1 MNLVISPFGHLV
13 IFAVLLSTSRSV
25 GAQDA
30 AAFNDVM
37 RRAHAYVVVYEDH
50 ELSSV
55 IAREHYYQEWLD
67 VDGRR
72 KADRTLLSDY
82 VLFQLPPDEDWF
94 ALRDV
99 NEVDGV
105 PVGDRAARLKALFDG
120 PREQVGERAMEIAK
134 ESARF
139 NLGDLPRTVNVPT
152 FALRLL
158 RPSNR
163 QRLVFTKGGE
173 EQVEGATTWVITYR
187 ETRRPTFS
195 ATIDGRDV
203 PAHGRFWIEPETGV
217 VVRSEMILGGT
228 RQLPARATI
237 SVTYA
242 LESSVGFRLPVEM
255 RERYDDP
262 RHKKSDV
269 ILGVATYS
277 DFRPF
282 DTRRIVRGSSD
293 ETRPAP
299 KR

>member
-1 MNLVISPFGHLV
+1 MNLVISSFGHLVIWWRLV
-13 IFAVLLSTSRSV
+13 IFAVLLSTSRIV
-25 GAQDA
+25 FAQDA
-30 AAFNDVM
+30 AAFNDIM

-55 IAREHYYQEWLD
+55 IAREHYYQAWLD
-67 VDGRR
+67 ADGRR
-72 KADRTLLSDY
+72 KGERTLLSDY

-105 PVGDRAARLKALFDG
+105 PIGDRAARLKALFDG
-120 PREQVGERAMEIAK
+120 PREQVSERAMEIAK

-158 RPSNR
+158 RPSSR
-163 QRLVFTKGGE
+163 QRLVFTKDGE
-173 EQVEGATTWVITYR
+173 EQVEGTTTWVVAYR

-242 LESSVGFRLPVEM
+242 R
-255 RERYDDP
+255 
-262 RHKKSDV
+262 
-269 ILGVATYS
+269 
-277 DFRPF
+277 
-282 DTRRIVRGSSD
+282 
-293 ETRPAP
+293 
-299 KR
+299 